1 MVCTSD
7 DFDYWYISC
16 LLLVTLIDKW
26 IFVDIWY
33 PYFDRGFL
41 ILWAYLLLFVAREGI
56 THTSSLNQTTE
67 SI

>member
-26 IFVDIWY
+26 ISVDIWY

-41 ILWAYLLLFVAREGI
+41 ILWAYLLL
-56 THTSSLNQTTE
+56 N
-67 SI
+67 